1 MEPMTPP
8 PTTQSTS
15 KRLLL
20 AAQELFLER
29 NYADVTMDQICS
41 ATEVTKGALYH
52 HFSGKEELYLAML
65 HQDLAA
71 KRELFAQAVAM
82 EGSCKQRLH
91 KLTGDFLGL
100 PAVNRGLIT
109 LVRRDINIFPQE
121 VRAELVRLYQSA
133 LPEQVQAILE
143 DGMAAGEIVRTD
155 SRLRSWEFVALV
167 EVTLSPYAEQV
178 LPTVES
184 KLNHVLD
191 VFFQGA
197 MAPNSNNLS

>member
-1 MEPMTPP
+1 M
-8 PTTQSTS
+8 
-15 KRLLL
+15 
-20 AAQELFLER
+20 ER
-29 NYADVTMDQICS
+29 NYADVTMDQICA
-41 ATEVTKGALYH
+41 ATDVTKGALYH
-52 HFSGKEELYLAML
+52 HFSGKEDLYLAML

-71 KRELFAQAVAM
+71 KRELFAQAVAL

-91 KLTGDFLGL
+91 KLTDDFLSL
-100 PAVNRGLIT
+100 PSVNRGLIT

-155 SRLRSWEFVALV
+155 SRLLSWEFVALV

-197 MAPNSNNLS
+197 VAPNSKNLS